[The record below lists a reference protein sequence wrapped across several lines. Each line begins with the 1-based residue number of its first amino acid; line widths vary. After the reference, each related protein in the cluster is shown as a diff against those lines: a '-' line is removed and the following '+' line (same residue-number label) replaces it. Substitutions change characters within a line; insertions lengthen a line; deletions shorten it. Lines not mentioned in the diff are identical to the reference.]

1 MVAQVKVYGLKSEL
15 EITRDELSDSI
26 HSCVVDALG
35 FPPEKRFHRFFPLDR
50 EDFFYP
56 SDRSDRY
63 TIIEISMFEGRSRE
77 SKGTLIRMLYERIGR
92 NLGISA
98 QDIEITIFESP
109 MQNWGIRGMVG
120 DELNLSYRVDV

>member
-1 MVAQVKVYGLKSEL
+1 MAQVKVFGLRSEL
-15 EITRDELSDSI
+15 QDIRQELSETI

-35 FPPEKRFHRFFPLDR
+35 FPSEKRFHRFFPLDR
-50 EDFFYP
+50 EDFLFP
-56 SDRSDRY
+56 PDRSDRY
-63 TIIEISMFEGRSRE
+63 TIIEISMFEGRSQE

-98 QDIEITIFESP
+98 QDIEITIVESP

>member
-1 MVAQVKVYGLKSEL
+1 MAQVTVFGLRSEL
-15 EITRDELSDSI
+15 QDIRQELSETI

-35 FPPEKRFHRFFPLDR
+35 FPPEKRFHRFFPMNR
-50 EDFFYP
+50 EDFIHP

-63 TIIEISMFEGRSRE
+63 TIIEISMFEGRSQE

-109 MQNWGIRGMVG
+109 MHNWGIRGMVG
-120 DELNLSYRVDV
+120 DELNLSYRVNV